1 MVKYEASRLKGRF
14 DSIGNLPPRRKKNR
28 GTLLKPDQ
36 VLSLARGGS
45 EKGEGYP
52 NCRGRTPYLR
62 SFQSPGEYL
71 SPDKAHGDFIHAL
84 GKALLAPVMSTDS
97 EDRSDPLKRDRV

>member
-28 GTLLKPDQ
+28 GTRLKPDQ

-45 EKGEGYP
+45 ETGEGYP
-52 NCRGRTPYLR
+52 NCRG
-62 SFQSPGEYL
+62 
-71 SPDKAHGDFIHAL
+71 K
-84 GKALLAPVMSTDS
+84 DS
-97 EDRSDPLKRDRV
+97 LITVFSESG